1 MFIVYSPEGQSLA
14 LTVQQLPVLRV
25 DPATRVNKVEDTGL
39 EQLKPDEGKQQS
51 VLAGQSKAL
60 RAYQQSAKEQPQ
72 RRVAVQVAEI
82 MSEPLITI
90 NQEATLAQAFD
101 RMTRLKID
109 YLPVVDETTLVG
121 LLSRERLL
129 HKILLDD
136 NGEIE
141 LGGEKQVFDVMQK
154 QVITTSRDTDIRQVA
169 QVFSEYRVGA
179 LVIMNSVEQPIGMVT
194 RGDLIKRLAKEP
206 PIEIYI

>member
-60 RAYQQSAKEQPQ
+60 RAYQQSAKEQSQ
-72 RRVAVQVAEI
+72 RRIAVQVAEI

-141 LGGEKQVFDVMQK
+141 VGGDRLVFDIMQK

-169 QVFSEYRVGA
+169 QVFSEYSVGA